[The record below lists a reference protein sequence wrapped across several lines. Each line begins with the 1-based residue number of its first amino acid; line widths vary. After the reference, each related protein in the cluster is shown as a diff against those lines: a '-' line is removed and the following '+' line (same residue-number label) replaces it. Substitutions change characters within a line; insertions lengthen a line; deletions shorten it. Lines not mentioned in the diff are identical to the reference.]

1 VQAALS
7 LRTMGAAEVAP
18 DVQAHLALNGMA
30 RLAVEAAK
38 RRASG
43 QGVAGRN
50 RPTAALA
57 SEQERQLA
65 GALLNGAVQLREN
78 GVRAGGCG
86 GGGGVWPL
94 PNCALRCVE
103 AGEELLLQQGQE
115 SVRLQS
121 SRADVEAARRR
132 LLVLLRDGMMLL
144 GHWPH
149 ESSEKTPSPNWIMVF
164 KRLMAVA
171 NEATRLDPHSGDKL
185 QNLLAMEAL
194 ASPSLDIASV
204 QARLG
209 VPPRRPEVTAWPNNT
224 QCLWLNQNFNR

>member
-1 VQAALS
+1 
-7 LRTMGAAEVAP
+7 MGAAEVAP
-18 DVQAHLALNGMA
+18 DVQAHQALNGMA
-30 RLAVEAAK
+30 RLAVEVAR

-43 QGVAGRN
+43 AGRN
-50 RPTAALA
+50 RPAIEAFV

-78 GVRAGGCG
+78 GVRG
-86 GGGGVWPL
+86 GGGGGAGGVWSL
-94 PNCALRCVE
+94 PNCALKCVE
-103 AGEELLLQQGQE
+103 AAEELLLRQQGQE
-115 SVRLQS
+115 SVRLQR
-121 SRADVEAARRR
+121 SRADVEAARR
-132 LLVLLRDGMMLL
+132 LLVLLRDAMMLL

-149 ESSEKTPSPNWIMVF
+149 ESSQKTPSPDWVMVF
-164 KRLMAVA
+164 QRLMAVA
-171 NEATRLDPHSGDKL
+171 NEATRLDPHSSDNL

-194 ASPSLDIASV
+194 ASPSLDIAAV

>member
-1 VQAALS
+1 
-7 LRTMGAAEVAP
+7 MGAAEVAP
-18 DVQAHLALNGMA
+18 DVHAHQALNGMA

-43 QGVAGRN
+43 VGVAGRN
-50 RPTAALA
+50 RSATEVLA

-78 GVRAGGCG
+78 GVRG
-86 GGGGVWPL
+86 GGRGGAGGVWPL

-103 AGEELLLQQGQE
+103 AAEELLRQQVQE

-121 SRADVEAARRR
+121 SRADVEAARR

-171 NEATRLDPHSGDKL
+171 NEATRLDPHSSDNL

-194 ASPSLDIASV
+194 ASPSLDIAAV